1 MNELTDLA
9 QKPPYHPAGRVISKA
24 RNISARLPSHLIE
37 PYLQLK
43 EEGVTPSELIKCS
56 LELMFRML
64 DEAQHHECV
73 HEEVDYLHRIRCD
86 YIKKKKNRA
95 AIEKQELKEKVELAK
110 QQLREALSGLKKL
123 DEETH
128 SES

>member
-1 MNELTDLA
+1 
-9 QKPPYHPAGRVISKA
+9 
-24 RNISARLPSHLIE
+24 
-37 PYLQLK
+37 
-43 EEGVTPSELIKCS
+43 
-56 LELMFRML
+56 
-64 DEAQHHECV
+64 
-73 HEEVDYLHRIRCD
+73 
-86 YIKKKKNRA
+86 KNRA